1 MYIVIYLDS
10 VSIGIPKSGFG
21 LNAFSGSYVQIKSSP
36 DVIFNTYGI
45 VDYMSM
51 GGDSSTFIYGSI
63 KTENLHIN
71 EDELKKLS
79 ISNVSGKKMEIDIS
93 GTFLGSGRADVK
105 LILIDNN
112 GRYETIIDRKDI
124 KVSGGQVSGTRI
136 RGDIRLIPNK
146 LDKVI

>member
-1 MYIVIYLDS
+1 
-10 VSIGIPKSGFG
+10 
-21 LNAFSGSYVQIKSSP
+21 
-36 DVIFNTYGI
+36 
-45 VDYMSM
+45 MSM
-51 GGDSSTFIYGSI
+51 GGDSSTFVYGSI
-63 KTENLHIN
+63 KTDNLHIN

-105 LILIDNN
+105 LILIDDN
-112 GRYETIIDRKDI
+112 GRYEKIIDRKDI